1 MQRLYMQSVET
12 QRKRTETILMLT
24 TLKIGH

>member
-24 TLKIGH
+24 TLKIGD